1 MGKQD
6 VRVDREKDMTA
17 GEKKP
22 ASIENRWW
30 VDQGK
35 SRERVKPED
44 RQAPAGA
51 VFFRSVEGY
60 DQEQA
65 RENLTDLNLKLL
77 AQGNPAPGEW
87 AYLPLLAERC
97 SAKEIERVKRALPLP
112 AEARGVL
119 VDSGLSL
126 RAIITGTPANER
138 VLEFNFIDEA
148 SFDCWIR
155 GDWVCEKVF
164 NGKHE
169 LLQRAA
175 DLLRRYMEKDSAAD
189 EKFFNTPHA
198 AGMLPPARTEW

>member
-1 MGKQD
+1 MAE
-6 VRVDREKDMTA
+6 RRENTTR

-22 ASIENRWW
+22 TASDNRWW

-35 SRERVKPED
+35 TRERVKPEE
-44 RQAPAGA
+44 RQAPVGA
-51 VFFRSVEGY
+51 TFFRSVEGY

-65 RENLTDLNLKLL
+65 RENLTDLNLKLI

-87 AYLPLLAERC
+87 AYVPLLAERC

-112 AEARGVL
+112 PNARGVL

-126 RAIITGTPANER
+126 RAIITGTPPNER

-155 GDWVCEKVF
+155 GEWVCEAVF
-164 NGKHE
+164 SDKRE

-175 DLLRRYMEKDSAAD
+175 DLLHRYMEKDPALD
-189 EKFFNTPHA
+189 EKFFDAPHA
-198 AGMLPPARTEW
+198 EGIVPPARTEW

>member
-1 MGKQD
+1 MPE
-6 VRVDREKDMTA
+6 RRESTA
-17 GEKKP
+17 PGEKK
-22 ASIENRWW
+22 ATANDNRWW

-35 SRERVKPED
+35 SREQVKPEE

-51 VFFRSVEGY
+51 TFFRSVEGY

-77 AQGNPAPGEW
+77 AQGNPAPGKW
-87 AYLPLLAERC
+87 AYLPLLEERC
-97 SAKEIERVKRALPLP
+97 SAKEIEKVKRALPLP
-112 AEARGVL
+112 PNARAVL

-155 GDWVCEKVF
+155 GEWVCEEVF
-164 NGKHE
+164 GDRRE
-169 LLQRAA
+169 LLQHAA
-175 DLLRRYMEKDSAAD
+175 DLLRRYMKKDTAAD
-189 EKFFNTPHA
+189 EKFFDAPHA
-198 AGMLPPARTEW
+198 EGMLPPARTEW